1 MNEID
6 IRHGDF
12 RRIDLNLLVALDAL
26 LAERQVGRAAERL
39 FIGQPAMS
47 HALARLRELFGDE
60 LLVRTG
66 RQMTLT
72 DLATRLAPRVRAWLQ
87 DGAALVLQEPAFD
100 PAQAQGLVRMSMPDG
115 LESLILPPL
124 LARLR
129 AESPGVR
136 VKVQLIEVER
146 LLDALDA
153 DEVDIVIVGVPVDQ
167 RSWHERATLLT
178 STMQCVHSRDQL
190 KLRGPLT
197 LAKLAKLDHVVSS
210 YRGEAVSVVDAA
222 FSAVG
227 LQRNVVASVAGVS
240 STVRI
245 LRSAPLVSIQVVLRG
260 VMDMPPDLVVTPVQT
275 PRPLRMSVDM
285 LWHRRHSQQGLHR
298 HLRTLISEIAAPL
311 GDGLGDTPSAEPAK

>member
-6 IRHGDF
+6 IRHADF

-26 LAERQVGRAAERL
+26 LTERQVGRAAQRL

-47 HALARLRELFGDE
+47 HALARLRELFADE

-72 DLATRLAPRVRAWLQ
+72 DLATKLAPRVRAWLLE
-87 DGAALVLQEPAFD
+87 GAALVLEEPPFD
-100 PAQAQGLVRMSMPDG
+100 PSQAQGLVRMSIPDG

-136 VKVQLIEVER
+136 LRVQLIEVDR

-153 DEVDIVIVGVPVDQ
+153 DEVDMVIVGVPLPE
-167 RSWHERATLLT
+167 RNWHERTTLMT
-178 STMQCVHSRDQL
+178 ATMQCVHSSRQL
-190 KLRGPLT
+190 TLKGPLT
-197 LAKLAKLDHVVSS
+197 LQKLAKLDHVVSS
-210 YRGEAVSVVDAA
+210 YRGESVSMVDAA
-222 FSAVG
+222 FAAEG
-227 LQRNVVASVAGVS
+227 LQRNVVAAVAGVA

-245 LRSAPLVSIQVVLRG
+245 LRSAPLVSIQVVLSG
-260 VMDMPPDLVVTPVQT
+260 VMELPDDLVVTPLHT
-275 PRPLRMSVDM
+275 REPLNMSVDM
-285 LWHRRHSQQGLHR
+285 LWHRRRRQQGLHR
-298 HLRTLISEIAAPL
+298 HLRTLIGEIAASL
-311 GDGLGDTPSAEPAK
+311 GDMACSSRAK